1 MNTRTWWSIGGII
14 TALAGCGSVP
24 PVVRYTPPAVAESA
38 VRDPIRFDDPR
49 HAEQVVLYA
58 YGLLGTGY
66 QFGGRNPEAGLD
78 CSGMVSYIVE
88 QVSGKRLPH
97 NAARIAAQTRSVER
111 DDLQPGDLVFFNTLN
126 PFAYGH
132 LSGRGEVHP
141 CSQQPGRGAH
151 RTLGEPVFFDPFRRG
166 AYTTAR
172 NMIFYNSPPDGD
184 TVCGIERLPM

>member
-126 PFAYGH
+126 RPHSHMGIY
-132 LSGRGEVHP
+132 LGEGKFIHAP
-141 CSQQPGRGAH
+141 NSRGAV
-151 RTLGEPVFFDPFRRG
+151 R
-166 AYTTAR
+166 
-172 NMIFYNSPPDGD
+172 
-184 TVCGIERLPM
+184 IERLASRYFSTRFDGGRTLQPEI